1 MSRIFQDICRKQF
14 FKVGSKKDLSGS
26 SLQVAIML
34 TKLSEQQRRAALD
47 RHNAVSRVLELGES
61 VADVAREKSVTV
73 RTLQRWIQTSRRHG
87 FSALATKKRVDSGA
101 FKCSPRVREL
111 IEGFALTRPKPSLA
125 AIHRRLAEIGKREG
139 FSPPSYGTVR
149 RVVGGISPGMLTLAH
164 EGPKAYDEK
173 FGIIVRRESGRPNE
187 MWQADHSVLDILVRD
202 ALGNTVRPWL
212 TVVIDDYSRAIAG
225 YSIGVAAPSILTTA
239 LVLRWAIWRKGDPG
253 WKVCGIPEC
262 FYTDHGSDF
271 TSLHLE
277 QVAAQLKI
285 QLKFSTPGK
294 PQGRGRVERF
304 FRTVDQLFLC
314 EQPGYSPGGS
324 PKSPPELTL
333 AELDERFRTWIRDGY
348 HHRIGE
354 EMTRSPLV
362 AWEDGGFIPSM
373 PESLE
378 HLDLLLLTVPKTRR
392 VRREGISF
400 VGERYFSVALA
411 PYVGEDVVIRYDPR
425 DISEIRVFL
434 EDTFV
439 CRAQCSRFIGEIAPL
454 KDVISARNRQRAELK
469 RQVVEKTALVDG
481 LLAAKSLE
489 RPELAPAPTVPPRT
503 LKRYINE

>member
-1 MSRIFQDICRKQF
+1 
-14 FKVGSKKDLSGS
+14 L
-26 SLQVAIML
+26 
-34 TKLSEQQRRAALD
+34 
-47 RHNAVSRVLELGES
+47 
-61 VADVAREKSVTV
+61 
-73 RTLQRWIQTSRRHG
+73 
-87 FSALATKKRVDSGA
+87 KRV
-101 FKCSPRVREL
+101 VEL
-111 IEGFALTRPKPSLA
+111 VEGMLLTRPKPSLA
-125 AIHRRLAEIGKREG
+125 AIHRRVREIAKREDIEV
-139 FSPPSYGTVR
+139 PSYWTIR
-149 RVVGGISPGMLTLAH
+149 RIVQRVDAGAVMLAH

-202 ALGNTVRPWL
+202 AMGNTVRPWL

-225 YSIGVAAPSILTTA
+225 YAIGGAAPSILTTA
-239 LVLRWAIWRKGDPG
+239 LALRWAIWRKGDPG

-277 QVAAQLKI
+277 QVAAQLKMW
-285 QLKFSTPGK
+285 LKFSTPGK

-354 EMTRSPLV
+354 EMTRSPLA

-392 VRREGISF
+392 VRREGIKF
-400 VGERYFSVALA
+400 AGERYFSVALA

-434 EDTFV
+434 DDIFV
-439 CRAQCSRFIGEIAPL
+439 CRAQCSRFIGETVPL
-454 KDVISARNRQRAELK
+454 KDVIATRNRRRADLK

-481 LLAAKSLE
+481 LLAAKSPE
-489 RPELAPAPTVPPRT
+489 RPEPAPAPTVPPRT